1 MDAPKLQT
9 RLKVVLLSLPART
22 QAVLEFFFTSTGRS
36 SFAPC
41 TEDVA
46 DAAVFDFDTVESRQ
60 HWDVF
65 YARTGRP
72 GIALSVVQQYAPGTV
87 WVQKPVTPAALLA
100 AAGEIHAGRWQP
112 AESAPV
118 AMPPFQQ
125 AQPPAP
131 VFDMPPEPV
140 AIEPEPVQPPPPPPP
155 PPPLVVPEV
164 SPVIEVTAAPAF
176 VPAPMPVVAETAVVP
191 MQTLPAVAAYAP
203 SPVAAEPSAAP
214 VRSHQEPVRPS
225 PAPASQESDKSR
237 GSWTEMG
244 GFIKRFF
251 RGGSRE
257 AEPVRSAAR
266 AVAPAAAPVAPAFPV
281 APAPVASAPATQARV
296 VASPAPVEAAPAA
309 PVAVS
314 TPSVPVVQTSNVVP
328 LSTSLPATAEP
339 VVVVADTAKG
349 SSLKGIEPAHALTP
363 QDEARL
369 CGPETTPAQLSDDPS
384 LRYDPAGHLVT
395 ALREAYLVSRKW
407 QVPTRLDTPAGV
419 ITVDSVHN
427 RMYLEFSEPRL
438 MQLCA
443 APMDKRPKTR
453 TLGLQEA
460 AAIRA
465 ALEQESKSN
474 DLFTC
479 RIDATL
485 WRAGMETARGR
496 LPLGVN
502 PGKTVYL
509 KHWPNLTRL
518 LVTPHALRVA
528 ALWSTRGATPLETAS
543 QLGVPLR
550 HVVAVYNAALALDL
564 ITEDGSHIR
573 RAQRKAHRNR
583 GLLTRLFTWLHR

>member
-112 AESAPV
+112 VESVAAVAPSL
-118 AMPPFQQ
+118 P
-125 AQPPAP
+125 PPAA
-131 VFDMPPEPV
+131 VFDAPPEPV
-140 AIEPEPVQPPPPPPP
+140 VFESELILPPPPPPLPPPPPPP
-155 PPPLVVPEV
+155 
-164 SPVIEVTAAPAF
+164 VIEAPPAPAF
-176 VPAPMPVVAETAVVP
+176 VPAPAVVETPVAPVPAVPPPVPVVFEPTA
-191 MQTLPAVAAYAP
+191 AARAR
-203 SPVAAEPSAAP
+203 SP
-214 VRSHQEPVRPS
+214 QEPVRPS
-225 PAPASQESDKSR
+225 AASASQENDKSR
-237 GSWTEMG
+237 SSWAEMG

-251 RGGSRE
+251 RGGGRE
-257 AEPVRSAAR
+257 AEPARPEAR
-266 AVAPAAAPVAPAFPV
+266 ALAPVPAAVPASVVSVPPVAPT
-281 APAPVASAPATQARV
+281 PAPVAQAP
-296 VASPAPVEAAPAA
+296 VASPVPAA
-309 PVAVS
+309 TPPAMLPVAQVVVAA
-314 TPSVPVVQTSNVVP
+314 PSVPVPAVPGSQVVP
-328 LSTSLPATAEP
+328 VAANLPAVPEP

-349 SSLKGIEPAHALTP
+349 SSLKGIQPAHTLTP

-369 CGPETTPAQLSDDPS
+369 CGPETTPTQLSDDPS

>member
-1 MDAPKLQT
+1 M
-9 RLKVVLLSLPART
+9 
-22 QAVLEFFFTSTGRS
+22 
-36 SFAPC
+36 
-41 TEDVA
+41 
-46 DAAVFDFDTVESRQ
+46 
-60 HWDVF
+60 
-65 YARTGRP
+65 
-72 GIALSVVQQYAPGTV
+72 
-87 WVQKPVTPAALLA
+87 
-100 AAGEIHAGRWQP
+100 
-112 AESAPV
+112 
-118 AMPPFQQ
+118 
-125 AQPPAP
+125 
-131 VFDMPPEPV
+131 
-140 AIEPEPVQPPPPPPP
+140 
-155 PPPLVVPEV
+155 
-164 SPVIEVTAAPAF
+164 
-176 VPAPMPVVAETAVVP
+176 
-191 MQTLPAVAAYAP
+191 
-203 SPVAAEPSAAP
+203 
-214 VRSHQEPVRPS
+214 
-225 PAPASQESDKSR
+225 
-237 GSWTEMG
+237 
-244 GFIKRFF
+244 
-251 RGGSRE
+251 
-257 AEPVRSAAR
+257 
-266 AVAPAAAPVAPAFPV
+266 
-281 APAPVASAPATQARV
+281 
-296 VASPAPVEAAPAA
+296 
-309 PVAVS
+309 
-314 TPSVPVVQTSNVVP
+314 PVVQTTNVVP
-328 LSTSLPATAEP
+328 VTSLPATAEP

-349 SSLKGIEPAHALTP
+349 SSLKGIQPAHALTP

>member
-1 MDAPKLQT
+1 VDAPKLQT

-46 DAAVFDFDTVESRQ
+46 DAAVFDFDTIESRQ

-72 GIALSVVQQYAPGTV
+72 GIALSMVQQYAPGTV
-87 WVQKPVTPAALLA
+87 WVQKPVTPASLLA

-118 AMPPFQQ
+118 VMPPQF
-125 AQPPAP
+125 PPAP
-131 VFDMPPEPV
+131 PPPAVFDVPPEPV
-140 AIEPEPVQPPPPPPP
+140 VIEPETVQPPPPSPPAFIA
-155 PPPLVVPEV
+155 PEV
-164 SPVIEVTAAPAF
+164 SPVIEVTPAPAF
-176 VPAPMPVVAETAVVP
+176 VPAPVPVVVETPVVP
-191 MQTLPAVAAYAP
+191 VQTLPAVSAYAP
-203 SPVAAEPSAAP
+203 APVVVEQPVAPH
-214 VRSHQEPVRPS
+214 RSHQESVRPS
-225 PAPASQESDKSR
+225 SSQTSQGSDKSR

-257 AEPVRSAAR
+257 AETARPDPRAA
-266 AVAPAAAPVAPAFPV
+266 VPTVAAPVAPAFPV
-281 APAPVASAPATQARV
+281 APVPAAQAR
-296 VASPAPVEAAPAA
+296 VASPAPVMAPPAAPAT
-309 PVAVS
+309 V
-314 TPSVPVVQTSNVVP
+314 SVPVAPAANIVP
-328 LSTSLPATAEP
+328 VATSLPSTVDP
-339 VVVVADTAKG
+339 VVVADTAKG
-349 SSLKGIEPAHALTP
+349 SSLKGIQPAHTLTP

-369 CGPETTPAQLSDDPS
+369 CGPETTPTQLSDDPS

-419 ITVDSVHN
+419 ITVDSVQN

-583 GLLTRLFTWLHR
+583 GLLTRLFTWLHQ